1 VVVVAGGGSGGRR
14 LGIASIAS
22 IVCGSDGGGE
32 NLKSKVN
39 NASRGNE
46 KVLKI
51 ILALRGI
58 RKCLGILG

>member
-1 VVVVAGGGSGGRR
+1 M
-14 LGIASIAS
+14 GIASIAS

-46 KVLKI
+46 RVLKI
-51 ILALRGI
+51 ILALRVIGSA
-58 RKCLGILG
+58 LAY